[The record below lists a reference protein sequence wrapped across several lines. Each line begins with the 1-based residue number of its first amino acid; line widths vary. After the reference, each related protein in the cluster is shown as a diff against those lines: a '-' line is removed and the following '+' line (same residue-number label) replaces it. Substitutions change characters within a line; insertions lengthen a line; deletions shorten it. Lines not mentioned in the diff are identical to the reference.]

1 MIDGSAALMAPFY
14 EMTSLGLWHDRRDA
28 NLLDGH
34 APFYTTYETGDG
46 GWMAVGPLEPAFY
59 AVMID
64 GLGLDGER
72 LPFQYD
78 RDRWPELRK
87 IIATRFAQRTRAEWE
102 AVFAGTDACVTPV
115 LSLEEAP
122 EHPQNASRDVFGGP
136 VGHRLP
142 GIAPRFDG
150 RHPDDLS
157 AVREPGTDTTAILSD
172 LGYGAAEISALRRNG
187 TVA

>member
-1 MIDGSAALMAPFY
+1 MQNHRERHLQIGKAARQQAPR
-14 EMTSLGLWHDRRDA
+14 SSH
-28 NLLDGH
+28 
-34 APFYTTYETGDG
+34 GDS
-46 GWMAVGPLEPAFY
+46 
-59 AVMID
+59 
-64 GLGLDGER
+64 
-72 LPFQYD
+72 
-78 RDRWPELRK
+78 
-87 IIATRFAQRTRAEWE
+87 TRFAQRTRAEWE